1 MCLAMPARIV
11 ARQDQLATVEMNGIT
26 RKASLMLL
34 PEAKEGDY
42 VLVHAGFAMQLIDEA
57 EAQKTLE
64 LWKEL
69 ADAEAREDPAQQV
82 VGGHAAGDFAQC
94 LVRQAQFLGR
104 QFQVV
109 VAQLRIGIVQV
120 RGGQGD
126 GLHMAQARV

>member
-69 ADAEAREDPAQQV
+69 ADAEARRD
-82 VGGHAAGDFAQC
+82 
-94 LVRQAQFLGR
+94 
-104 QFQVV
+104 
-109 VAQLRIGIVQV
+109 
-120 RGGQGD
+120 
-126 GLHMAQARV
+126 